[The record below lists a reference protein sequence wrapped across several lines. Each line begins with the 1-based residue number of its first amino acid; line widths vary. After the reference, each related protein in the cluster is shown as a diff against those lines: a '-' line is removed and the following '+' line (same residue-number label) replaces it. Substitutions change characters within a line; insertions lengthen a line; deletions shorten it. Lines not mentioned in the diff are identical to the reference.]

1 MYIHKEGKNYVAIGI
16 IVFSVINIINYLLL
30 SQYWFLYYPILL
42 LTFLLLVWVFWFFRI
57 PNRTP
62 VIGADLAMSPCDG
75 KVVVIEEVE
84 EPEFFKD
91 RRIQV
96 SIFMSPLNVHV
107 NCYPI
112 SGKVDY
118 VKYHPGKYLVAWHPK
133 SSTENERSTIVVS
146 NAKTSLLIRQIAGA
160 VARRIVT
167 YSKVGDTAEQ
177 NGELGFIK
185 FGSRVDVYFPIG
197 TDIQVAI
204 GDVVENNTSIIAKI
218 TS

>member
-1 MYIHKEGKNYVAIGI
+1 MYIHKEGKNYVTIA
-16 IVFSVINIINYLLL
+16 VLLFCVVNVINYYFL
-30 SQYWFLYYPILL
+30 SDILWLYYPILL
-42 LTFLLLVWVFWFFRI
+42 LTFLLLIWVFWFFRI
-57 PNRTP
+57 PKRTA
-62 VIGADLAMSPCDG
+62 VTGEDLIMSPCDG

-84 EPEFFKD
+84 ETEYFKD
-91 RRIQV
+91 SRIQV

-133 SSTENERSTIVVS
+133 SSTENERSSIVVS
-146 NAKTSLLIRQIAGA
+146 NSKVSLLLRQIAGA

-167 YSKVGDTAEQ
+167 YSKEGDEATQ

-185 FGSRVDVYFPIG
+185 FGSRVDVFFPIG

-204 GDVVENNTSIIAKI
+204 DDIVENQTSVLAKI
-218 TS
+218 

>member
-1 MYIHKEGKNYVAIGI
+1 MYIHKEGKSYVAIAVLI
-16 IVFSVINIINYLLL
+16 FSILNLVNYYFLANIL
-30 SQYWFLYYPILL
+30 WLYYPILF

-57 PNRTP
+57 PNRKAIAGDEL
-62 VIGADLAMSPCDG
+62 VMSPCDG

-84 EPEFFKD
+84 ETEFFKD

-133 SSTENERSTIVVS
+133 SSTENERSTVVVS
-146 NAKTSLLIRQIAGA
+146 NPKVTLLLRQIAGA

-167 YSKVGDTAEQ
+167 YSQVDDTVTQ

-185 FGSRVDVYFPIG
+185 FGSRVDVFFPIG

-204 GDVVENNTSIIAKI
+204 GDMVENQTSIIAKI
-218 TS
+218 